1 MVTDNTHHK
10 RRFSDDVVDRILNAK
25 TPTQIVEALSR
36 TANGLEFPYF
46 TVSYQNPTL
55 SGKLVQFDN
64 HPREWITELTAL
76 TDEEVLADPVLKH
89 MSHSSMP
96 LAWNQSTYTDA
107 GLGHVWERSS
117 KFGMKSGICLTIH
130 GPHLEVLYIGF
141 VHPQQKLSVAQ
152 SADIVGTLYLS
163 GAAVLEQSRNFLDN
177 NAELYTRALTAREV
191 EILKWCHAGKTS
203 WEIGKILSIS
213 ETTVNFHIR
222 NLVLKLDVT
231 SKQQAVIRAL
241 RYRLI

>member
-1 MVTDNTHHK
+1 MTNNTHHK

-25 TPTQIVEALSR
+25 TPIQIVDALGR
-36 TANGLEFPYF
+36 TASALEFPYF

-55 SGKLVQFDN
+55 SGKLIQFDN
-64 HPREWITELTAL
+64 HPSEWLTEITGF
-76 TDEEVLADPVLKH
+76 TDDEVLSDPVLKH

-96 LAWNQSTYTDA
+96 LAWNQNTYTDA
-107 GLGHVWERSS
+107 GLGYIWERSS
-117 KFGMKSGICLTIH
+117 RFGMKSGICLTIH

-141 VHPQQKLSVAQ
+141 IHEQQKLSVAQ

-163 GAAVLEQSRNFLDN
+163 GAAVLEQSRTILDAD
-177 NAELYTRALTAREV
+177 AEQYARALTAREL

-203 WEIGKILSIS
+203 WKIGMILSIS